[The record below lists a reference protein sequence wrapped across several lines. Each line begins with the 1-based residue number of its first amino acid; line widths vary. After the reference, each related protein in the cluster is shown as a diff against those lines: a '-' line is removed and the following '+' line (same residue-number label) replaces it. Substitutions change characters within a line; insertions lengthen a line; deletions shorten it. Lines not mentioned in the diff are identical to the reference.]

1 MRTQP
6 GDLAHPIENT
16 EAGEA
21 GEDHQPGPAT
31 LLTHIHNIVLTSALL
46 SSLPLLLLLYFILLF
61 LDIWQGTV
69 SDPKPKTLPPGC
81 LEFIT

>member
-6 GDLAHPIENT
+6 GGLAHPIENT

-31 LLTHIHNIVLTSALL
+31 LLTHTHNIVLTSALL
-46 SSLPLLLLLYFILLF
+46 SSTKLFPFLFSFILLF
-61 LDIWQGTV
+61 FDIGQGTV
-69 SDPKPKTLPPGC
+69 SDPKP
-81 LEFIT
+81 